1 MKHYIIDAH
10 NVIHKSAFL
19 SSQIQVSLDV
29 ARNSLVQ
36 MLSQFSQKYA
46 SYKFTVIFDGKIGY
60 NSVKNKSIHIISS
73 LEREADELIK
83 EKVANLK
90 STKNVIVVSSD
101 NAVISFAKVH
111 ACDTLSSQDFLA
123 IINTESETSISKSSA
138 KPRRKTK
145 SEKPNFTTK
154 KDFDEFKKLFSE

>member
-19 SSQIQVSLDV
+19 SSQIQISLDV
-29 ARNSLVQ
+29 ARNSFMQ
-36 MLSQFSQKYA
+36 MLSQFSQKYP

-60 NSVKNKSIHIISS
+60 NSVNSKSIRTFSS
-73 LEREADELIK
+73 FEREADELIK
-83 EKVANLK
+83 ERIAKLK

-101 NAVISFAKVH
+101 NAVASYAKVH
-111 ACDTLSSQDFLA
+111 ACDILTSNDFISLITVQESLPSNNSRA
-123 IINTESETSISKSSA
+123 ISGKRI
-138 KPRRKTK
+138 K

-154 KDFDEFKKLFSE
+154 KDLDEFKKLFSD